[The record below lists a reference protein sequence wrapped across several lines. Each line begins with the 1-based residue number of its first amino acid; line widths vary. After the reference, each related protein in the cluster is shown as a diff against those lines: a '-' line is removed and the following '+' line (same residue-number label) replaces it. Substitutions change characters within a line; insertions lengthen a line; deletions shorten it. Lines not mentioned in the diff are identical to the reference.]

1 MIRFEKVKNC
11 PFPVKLPARST
22 AGSAGYDFYAAY
34 PFSIGAGQTVFVKT
48 WVKAKMPKDT
58 VLLLFER
65 SSWGFKKHISI
76 PNSVGVI
83 DSDYYEN
90 EVNDGN
96 IAFAFTN
103 NGNEPLEVHVGDKI
117 GQGIFLPF
125 LLTDDDE
132 ADGEREGGIG
142 STGR

>member
-1 MIRFEKVKNC
+1 MIKFEVVKNC
-11 PFPVKLPARST
+11 PFPVKLPERST
-22 AGSAGYDFYAAY
+22 AGSAGYDFFAPY
-34 PFSIGAGQTVFVKT
+34 PFVIAPGQTLMVKT
-48 WVKAKMPKDT
+48 WVKAQMPKNN

-65 SSWGFKKHISI
+65 SSWGFKKQVSI

-83 DSDYYEN
+83 DSDYYGNAE
-90 EVNDGN
+90 NDGN

-103 NGNEPLEVHVGDKI
+103 HGSEPLEVKVGDKI

-132 ADGEREGGIG
+132 AEGERFGGMG
-142 STGR
+142 STGD

>member
-1 MIRFEKVKNC
+1 M
-11 PFPVKLPARST
+11 
-22 AGSAGYDFYAAY
+22 
-34 PFSIGAGQTVFVKT
+34 
-48 WVKAKMPKDT
+48 
-58 VLLLFER
+58 
-65 SSWGFKKHISI
+65 
-76 PNSVGVI
+76 I

-90 EVNDGN
+90 AENDGN

-117 GQGIFLPF
+117 GQGIFIHY

-132 ADGEREGGIG
+132 TEGKREGGIG

>member
-1 MIRFEKVKNC
+1 MRKFEVVKNC
-11 PFPVKLPARST
+11 PFPVKLPKRST
-22 AGSAGYDFYAAY
+22 AGSAGYDFFAAY
-34 PFSIGAGQTVFVKT
+34 PFAIGPGKTVFVKT

-65 SSWGFKKHISI
+65 SSWGFKKQVSI

-83 DSDYYEN
+83 DSDYYGNAE
-90 EVNDGN
+90 NDGN

-103 NGNEPLEVHVGDKI
+103 HGSEPLEVKVGDKI
-117 GQGIFLPF
+117 GQGIFLTF

-132 ADGEREGGIG
+132 ANGERA
-142 STGR
+142 GRYGKHR

>member
-1 MIRFEKVKNC
+1 MIKFEKVKNC
-11 PFPVKLPARST
+11 PFPMKLPSRST
-22 AGSAGYDFYAAY
+22 TGSAGYDFYAAY

-76 PNSVGVI
+76 PNSVGVV
-83 DSDYYEN
+83 DSDYYGNTE
-90 EVNDGN
+90 NDGN

-103 NGNEPLEVHVGDKI
+103 NGNEPLEVHEGDKI
-117 GQGIFLPF
+117 GQGVFLRY
-125 LLTDDDE
+125 LTVDDDD
-132 ADGEREGGIG
+132 AYGERSGGFG

>member
-1 MIRFEKVKNC
+1 MIKFEKVKNC
-11 PFPVKLPARST
+11 PFPVELPKRST
-22 AGSAGYDFYAAY
+22 KGSAGYDFYASY

-58 VLLLFER
+58 VLLLLER

-90 EVNDGN
+90 AENDGN

-117 GQGIFLPF
+117 GQGIFIHY

-132 ADGEREGGIG
+132 TEGKREGGIG

>member
-1 MIRFEKVKNC
+1 MRKFEVVKNC
-11 PFPVKLPARST
+11 PFLVKLPKRST
-22 AGSAGYDFYAAY
+22 SGSAGYDFFAPY
-34 PFSIGAGQTVFVKT
+34 PFAIGKGQTVFVKT

-65 SSWGFKKHISI
+65 SSWGFKKQVSI
-76 PNSVGVI
+76 PNAVGVI
-83 DSDYYEN
+83 DSDYYGNTE
-90 EVNDGN
+90 NDGN

-103 NGNEPLEVHVGDKI
+103 HGSEPLEVEVGDKI

-132 ADGEREGGIG
+132 ADGERVGGMG
-142 STGR
+142 STGD

>member
-1 MIRFEKVKNC
+1 MRKFEAVKNC
-11 PFPVKLPARST
+11 PFPVKLPKRST
-22 AGSAGYDFYAAY
+22 AGSAGYDFFAPY
-34 PFSIGAGQTVFVKT
+34 PFSIGAGQTVLVKT

-83 DSDYYEN
+83 DSDYYGNAE
-90 EVNDGN
+90 NDGN

-103 NGNEPLEVHVGDKI
+103 NGSEPLEVNVGDKI
-117 GQGIFLPF
+117 GQGIFIHY

-132 ADGEREGGIG
+132 TEGKREGGIG